1 MEQGLEEKVTKE
13 INVKGTR
20 RIANEE
26 MNGKWTR
33 RIGNEGD

>member
-20 RIANEE
+20 RIANE
-26 MNGKWTR
+26 
-33 RIGNEGD
+33 GDEWKMDQKNR

>member
-20 RIANEE
+20 RIDNEE
-26 MNGKWTR
+26 DEWKMDQKNR
-33 RIGNEGD
+33 